1 MIHDQELI
9 YAGIE
14 IVLLTEFPELRD
26 RMEGTFGSYY
36 DLRSEFPGA
45 YPVFEDVFRDF
56 VVEHLAKDDSEHFME
71 RAFSFC
77 ERMAS
82 SPDIEVVNLLW
93 IAVVEPLV
101 SNANEVLRA
110 WKYIGPKTR
119 TLAREI
125 ARRRNWNSNLPQE

>member
-1 MIHDQELI
+1 MRESKLF
-9 YAGIE
+9 
-14 IVLLTEFPELRD
+14 LLTEFPELRD

-36 DLRSEFPGA
+36 DLKSELPGA
-45 YPVFEDVFRDF
+45 YPVFEDVFWDF
-56 VVEHLAKDDSEHFME
+56 VVERLAKDDSEHFVE

-93 IAVVEPLV
+93 IAVVEPPV
-101 SNANEVLRA
+101 SNANEVQRA

-125 ARRRNWNSNLPQE
+125 ARRRGWNSSLPQE